1 MTSAKGFEAFWCT
14 WRSRVSVSFA
24 GFTGSLKAPFASAP
38 AAEAAPARAFS
49 FSALARSAAA
59 SSAARRA
66 QPVGRGLGLER
77 DGGGE
82 ALGGGAL
89 EPRVDVVVNIV
100 AGFEV
105 VEVRGAE
112 LPSVA
117 AGVGGGGRRGGAG
130 GEGQRR
136 ERGRDGT
143 GRREGSE
150 TGEMQRRGSG
160 RRVFAHLSSISNAM
174 ADASPRERREEL
186 LLQRLSAAFQ
196 SGDARAARPVEMH
209 ARPILP
215 SAPPRVI
222 VRHPGVRRVRVVAA
236 GVRARVPRRRASAS
250 PVFST
255 LTFSSSSAR
264 HVEGNVG
271 IAGPRSVEGLKFP
284 IVPKRRFFFQ
294 GDIFTFSR
302 CARRE
307 ARSAR
312 RRTSAR
318 RRRVR
323 GSSVFEGVYRGG
335 STHPSRFIFCFHD
348 KKRATRLKM
357 FIPAPTSTRDG
368 SAREPAASELGA
380 CVRLV
385 HLLDLGAGRGAG
397 ALGAGVAAH
406 AAHVRAAPPAP
417 WYILEMMG
425 LQMPSSSFCLS
436 SNSSTSA
443 VWLPSSQVM
452 VSSTAAMILALSSA
466 SILPPTFSS
475 FMVFFML

>member
-1 MTSAKGFEAFWCT
+1 
-14 WRSRVSVSFA
+14 
-24 GFTGSLKAPFASAP
+24 
-38 AAEAAPARAFS
+38 
-49 FSALARSAAA
+49 
-59 SSAARRA
+59 
-66 QPVGRGLGLER
+66 
-77 DGGGE
+77 
-82 ALGGGAL
+82 
-89 EPRVDVVVNIV
+89 
-100 AGFEV
+100 
-105 VEVRGAE
+105 
-112 LPSVA
+112 
-117 AGVGGGGRRGGAG
+117 
-130 GEGQRR
+130 
-136 ERGRDGT
+136 
-143 GRREGSE
+143 
-150 TGEMQRRGSG
+150 MQRRGSG

-312 RRTSAR
+312 RRRGAR
-318 RRRVR
+318 GDGAFEVRASLRV
-323 GSSVFEGVYRGG
+323 FTGVE
-335 STHPSRFIFCFHD
+335 
-348 KKRATRLKM
+348 
-357 FIPAPTSTRDG
+357 APT
-368 SAREPAASELGA
+368 P
-380 CVRLV
+380 VV
-385 HLLDLGAGRGAG
+385 
-397 ALGAGVAAH
+397 
-406 AAHVRAAPPAP
+406 
-417 WYILEMMG
+417 
-425 LQMPSSSFCLS
+425 SSF
-436 SNSSTSA
+436 
-443 VWLPSSQVM
+443 V
-452 VSSTAAMILALSSA
+452 
-466 SILPPTFSS
+466 
-475 FMVFFML
+475 FMTKSVLRG